1 MKRFTIGVIFPVL
14 LALVVGYPAAAHEL
28 TFSENTTV
36 YITDLGLNLTVL
48 SGGTADSMTVNSGNV
63 QFTLLSGQTVTI
75 QSSNG
80 RNLSASPQTAA
91 ATCVGTGTTSQITLS
106 TAGTV
111 TLTPSSNAMC
121 TSSTGSGGTS
131 SGGGGGGGSTT
142 TTTQTAPTNITVTD
156 AKIGTALKV
165 SWTKPTNTEFSFV
178 RIYRSEVKGQKG
190 TALPDAQTGAS
201 FTDTGLTKGKTYYYA
216 VVAVSKTG
224 TESTN
229 TQQYEGIPTAL
240 AAAATK
246 QITGATGG
254 MVALSDNSAS
264 ITLPS
269 GAVSGTADVSI
280 TPTATYSSLA
290 SAQGAVGGQAYEIA
304 VSVGTSAV
312 ITFSKPVTLMFQYTE
327 EMVKGLKESSL
338 KLQYWDATAKKWI
351 EVAGTLNT
359 ATNTITAQIS
369 HLTLFVIVGDKTT
382 LASAGDLI
390 KLTCAA
396 GAGVNDPCR
405 SVYYL
410 GSDLKRY
417 VFPNEVTFK
426 SWYADFSGVKEV
438 TREELQSYP
447 IKANVTMRPGTYLIK
462 ITTDPK
468 TYAVEPGGVLRW
480 IPTEEI
486 ATSLYGAAWAKK
498 IVDVADPFFINYQ
511 SANAVA
517 NKLTATQY
525 PAGTV
530 IKYASA
536 PTTYYYV
543 EGGKKRALS
552 SSSLTQNSLRT
563 EFVVTAPSSVE
574 YINSTAVNSTETGI
588 MTVAGP

>member
-1 MKRFTIGVIFPVL
+1 ML
-14 LALVVGYPAAAHEL
+14 LALVVGYPAAAQEL
-28 TFSENTTV
+28 NFSENTTV
-36 YITDLGLNLTVL
+36 NIPDLGINLTVI

-63 QFTLLSGQTVTI
+63 QFTLLSGQLVI
-75 QSSNG
+75 VQSANG
-80 RNLSASPQTAA
+80 RDLVDNPDSAA
-91 ATCVGTGTTSQITLS
+91 ATCVSSGTTSQITLS
-106 TAGTV
+106 TVGTV
-111 TLTPSSNAMC
+111 TLTPSTSVMC
-121 TSSTGSGGTS
+121 TGSTG
-131 SGGGGGGGSTT
+131 SGGGGGGGAATV
-142 TTTQTAPTNITVTD
+142 TTQAAPTSISVSDLKTSTS
-156 AKIGTALKV
+156 LKV
-165 SWTKPTNTEFSFV
+165 SWTKPTNTEFSFI

-201 FTDTGLTKGKTYYYA
+201 YTNTGLTKGKTYYYT

-229 TQQYEGIPTAL
+229 TQQYEGAPSAL

-246 QITGATGG
+246 QVTGATGG

-264 ITLPS
+264 VTLPS

-280 TPTATYSSLA
+280 TPTATYSSLT

-304 VSVGTSAV
+304 VTVGTSAV
-312 ITFSKPVTLMFQYTE
+312 TTFSKPVTLTFQYTE

-338 KLQYWDATAKKWI
+338 KLQYWDATAKKWV

-359 ATNTITAQIS
+359 ATNTITAQVT

-382 LASAGDLI
+382 VANPGDLI
-390 KLTCAA
+390 KLTCVA
-396 GAGVNDPCR
+396 GAAVNDSCR

-438 TREELQSYP
+438 TRDELQSYP

-486 ATSLYGAAWAKK
+486 AMSLYGAAWAKK

-511 SANAVA
+511 STNAVA

-530 IKYASA
+530 IKYTSA

-552 SSSLTQNSLRT
+552 SSSFTQNNLRT
-563 EFVVTAPSSVE
+563 EFIVTAPSSVVYE
-574 YINSTAVNSTETGI
+574 NSTAVASAEIGV
-588 MTVAGP
+588 MKVAGP